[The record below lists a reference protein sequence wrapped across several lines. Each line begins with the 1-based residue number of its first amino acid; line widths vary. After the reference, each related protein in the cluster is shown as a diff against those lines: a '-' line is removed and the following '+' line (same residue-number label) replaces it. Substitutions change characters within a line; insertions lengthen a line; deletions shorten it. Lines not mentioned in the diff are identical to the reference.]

1 MLSPDP
7 VAWIEEHFFIPETGG
22 PIVLHHHQKLALR
35 AALART
41 DAGDFRH
48 STIIWSDIKKSAKS
62 TITAAV
68 ALWRA
73 FHSPWGSILI
83 IANDL
88 KQADSRVA
96 YYLRRAITLNPRLRA
111 LCHVRGYRVSLPNH
125 AYIEAIPIDPTGE
138 AGSNADMI
146 VFSELWGAHSKA
158 QARMWTEATLSPT
171 KFGQSFRWVETY
183 AGFRGESQLLEQLY
197 EQTVVKGQRLDEDI
211 EIFRNGQM
219 FALWN
224 TRPRLPWQSP
234 EYYASEEQILDP
246 SEFLRVHR
254 NQWSAGSA
262 ARFLPSMLWWDQNR
276 VELPVLDEKTPL
288 ACAADAG
295 VTSDAFA
302 FVAVSKH
309 AGKVAVRYAR
319 LWEPDGRP
327 LDYAPIKAEIKTFCE
342 QHRVLQVAYDP
353 YQLHSM
359 MQELMQAAVVWTEP
373 FSQAGPRAEADKLL
387 HDSIRDGLI
396 AHAGDQMLRQHL
408 DNADRKL
415 EGDDR
420 ERMRLIKRRSD
431 LKIDLAVALGMA
443 LHRAKNDF
451 GF

>member
-1 MLSPDP
+1 MLNPDP
-7 VAWIEEHFFIPETGG
+7 VAWIGEHFFIPETGG
-22 PIVLHHHQKLALR
+22 PITLYPHQQRGLREALALNDDG
-35 AALART
+35 T
-41 DAGDFRH
+41 FKH

-73 FHSPWGSILI
+73 FHSPWGSILV

-96 YYLRRAITLNPRLRA
+96 YYLRRAIELNPKLSA
-111 LCHVRGYRVSLPNH
+111 LCRIRGYRISLPNH

-171 KFGQSFRWVETY
+171 KFGKSFRWVETY

-197 EQTVVKGQRLDEDI
+197 EQTVEKGERLDDDL

-224 TRPRLPWQSP
+224 TKPRLPWQTP

-276 VELPVLDEKTPL
+276 VDLPVLDAKTPL
-288 ACAADAG
+288 VCAADAG
-295 VTSDAFA
+295 VVSDNFA
-302 FVAVSKH
+302 FVVVSKH
-309 AGKVAVRYAR
+309 EGKVAVRYAR
-319 LWEPDGRP
+319 LWEPKGKP
-327 LDYAPIKAEIKTFCE
+327 LDYAPIKAEIKKFCE

-387 HDSIRDGLI
+387 HDSARDGLLV
-396 AHAGDQMLRQHL
+396 HDGDAQLREHI

-415 EGDDR
+415 EGEDK
-420 ERMRLIKRRSD
+420 ERLRIIKRSKD
-431 LKIDLAVALGMA
+431 KKIDLAVALAMC
-443 LHRAKNDF
+443 LHRAKNEF